1 MAEKQKH
8 EIDKP
13 INNTVAEAK
22 RQENLSR
29 QFKKLKHY
37 LTYLNMEHDEMF
49 DVFKH
54 AKETFISKM
63 FAYCSENKLTP
74 PFKQEAAQQ
83 NKKEKVDKQKNK
95 ELYREIVKQTH
106 PDKTQNLSEEE
117 IESRAELYQ
126 EATDGKMSGDFN
138 KLLKVA
144 LELDIEITNINE
156 ELIQTLEEAISKME
170 KKITS
175 IEKDIM
181 YKWYYCN
188 PKQQESIF
196 NQLAKPPKKKAK
208 PK

>member
-13 INNTVAEAK
+13 INDTVAEEK

-74 PFKQEAAQQ
+74 LNCTPIIGASALLPIRVPTTAGAFEYP
-83 NKKEKVDKQKNK
+83 N
-95 ELYREIVKQTH
+95 
-106 PDKTQNLSEEE
+106 
-117 IESRAELYQ
+117 AE
-126 EATDGKMSGDFN
+126 
-138 KLLKVA
+138 
-144 LELDIEITNINE
+144 
-156 ELIQTLEEAISKME
+156 
-170 KKITS
+170 
-175 IEKDIM
+175 
-181 YKWYYCN
+181 
-188 PKQQESIF
+188 
-196 NQLAKPPKKKAK
+196 
-208 PK
+208 

>member
-1 MAEKQKH
+1 MAEKPKH

-13 INNTVAEAK
+13 INDTIAEAK

-63 FAYCSENKLTP
+63 FAYCSEKELTP
-74 PFKQEAAQQ
+74 PFKQDAPQ
-83 NKKEKVDKQKNK
+83 KKDKEKVDKQKNK

-106 PDKTQNLSEEE
+106 PDKTKNLSEEE

-126 EATDGKMSGDFN
+126 EATEGKMSGDFN
-138 KLLKVA
+138 KILKVA
-144 LELDIEITNINE
+144 LALDIEINNINE
-156 ELIQTLEEAISKME
+156 ELIQTLEETISKME

-188 PKQQESIF
+188 LEQQESIF
-196 NQLAKPPKKKAK
+196 QQLTKSKQK
-208 PK
+208 